1 MKEPRIKMTENEQ
14 IAANVLGLDS
24 NYTSINMGERS
35 IDNMIQRERANKF
48 NNEVER
54 YNAQLEENQKTFEET

>member
-24 NYTSINMGERS
+24 NYTSINMGER
-35 IDNMIQRERANKF
+35 
-48 NNEVER
+48 
-54 YNAQLEENQKTFEET
+54 